1 MAQIKKNWGMI
12 KKKLNTFI
20 TITMST
26 WKRVIYKFSILVC
39 VLLSECLNY
48 LPKVIQTIFLSL
60 KISTCN

>member
-1 MAQIKKNWGMI
+1 MAQIKKNWDMI
-12 KKKLNTFI
+12 KKLNI

-26 WKRVIYKFSILVC
+26 WKRVICKFSILVC
-39 VLLSECLNY
+39 VLLSECLNN